1 MMYMVDCMICD
12 KPFRKISAKDANAR
26 QVCPDCDTVKK
37 GNRYAVK
44 RVSQESLEKR
54 LSHIEQSIDQ
64 LTVASELA
72 IDSLRA
78 EMLRMVQD
86 DIHEVRERSNG
97 AMLASLVD
105 PYLQEMNKKFNQS
118 MYKMNNRIIKNANRI
133 EKMKLGEDV

>member
-1 MMYMVDCMICD
+1 MYMVDCMICD

-44 RVSQESLEKR
+44 RVSQESL
-54 LSHIEQSIDQ
+54 
-64 LTVASELA
+64 
-72 IDSLRA
+72 